1 MAASLDSP
9 TTTTTITE
17 GMRRQFHRD
26 GFLVVPNALETEDVE
41 ILRREADCLINYLI
55 SENINIMTD
64 YGGIIEPITCG
75 YIDPPVS
82 QMFILSKKS
91 YSHVRDQVPEEPD
104 SVLHILFEKVPTMVN
119 NFLPL
124 ESEDDPTCLFNEQ
137 YIVKTPDSADI
148 SSFEWHQDS
157 QYMDTSAQEAFPVVS
172 CWIALDNVNL
182 KNGTLLVEPFPRPK
196 DATTGSYID
205 PPTQFQE
212 RDTYVRYH
220 KHLASQYVNPPS
232 NKMTAIMKAQHRPSL
247 QPPPPSPSAVGA
259 GSTTGTLP
267 NDPKEWICES
277 QPPVLVEVPAGSI
290 VFLSGWVRHCSL
302 GNSSSKFRRAFMPQ
316 YSAGKVVT
324 ATGGMVSLAVPC
336 NEYDERE
343 REWVDPR
350 GRMQSQE
357 DELIDDGDGFGRTDD
372 LEFGDDVEMED

>member
-1 MAASLDSP
+1 MAASQDSS
-9 TTTTTITE
+9 TTTKMFTE

-91 YSHVRDQVPEEPD
+91 YSHVRDQVPEAPD
-104 SVLHILFEKVPTMVN
+104 SVLHILFEKVPAMVN
-119 NFLPL
+119 NFLPE
-124 ESEDDPTCLFNEQ
+124 ESVDDPTCLFNEQ
-137 YIVKTPDSADI
+137 YVVKTPDSAGI

-157 QYMDTSAQEAFPVVS
+157 QYMNTSAQETFPVVS

-196 DATTGSYID
+196 DAKAGGYTE
-205 PPTQFQE
+205 PPTRFQE
-212 RDTYVRYH
+212 REAYVQYH
-220 KHLASQYVNPPS
+220 KNLASHYVIPPAS
-232 NKMTAIMKAQHRPSL
+232 KTTAIMKAQKRLPL
-247 QPPPPSPSAVGA
+247 QPPPPPATSA
-259 GSTTGTLP
+259 SSDSLSK
-267 NDPKEWICES
+267 DPKEWVCEN
-277 QPPVLVEVPAGSI
+277 QAPVLVEVPAGSI
-290 VFLSGWVRHCSL
+290 VFLSGWVRHCSM

-336 NEYDERE
+336 NEHDERE
-343 REWVDPR
+343 REWVDSR
-350 GRMQSQE
+350 SRMQTN
-357 DELIDDGDGFGRTDD
+357 DEEVIDNDDEFGPTEALD
-372 LEFGDDVEMED
+372 FGDDVDMED